1 MRRKK
6 IAEKYNKTWQE
17 ELCRQIFKEDITPC
31 KDFDEALRYAAADVP
46 EAITSTVIR
55 RYMHGMSMEK
65 IAEEDGIVPETVT
78 NRIRIFI
85 AYMRRAYRPEL
96 LRYGLSHWIE
106 KKKTYAS
113 LPLEEKRNLTLE
125 DFEFSHRTYS
135 VLRRAGIKTVGDI
148 IDYGNLNKI
157 HMFGVGGYK
166 CAKTEQSCE
175 QTGPDGLIRKNVP
188 QKVWIFVLRKMA
200 DIKSYMVVVMSEYGR
215 HNLMNRGI

>member
-1 MRRKK
+1 M
-6 IAEKYNKTWQE
+6 Y
-17 ELCRQIFKEDITPC
+17 
-31 KDFDEALRYAAADVP
+31 
-46 EAITSTVIR
+46 
-55 RYMHGMSMEK
+55 GMSMEK

-96 LRYGLSHWIE
+96 LRYGLNHWIE

-113 LPLEEKRNLTLE
+113 LSMEEKRNLTLE

-157 HMFGVGGYK
+157 CMFGIGGYK
-166 CAKTEQSCE
+166 EVYAYLKLLGIVAPWN
-175 QTGPDGLIRKNVP
+175 TGEK
-188 QKVWIFVLRKMA
+188 Q
-200 DIKSYMVVVMSEYGR
+200 
-215 HNLMNRGI
+215 

>member
-1 MRRKK
+1 MT
-6 IAEKYNKTWQE
+6 EKYNKTWQG

-46 EAITSTVIR
+46 ETITNTVIR
-55 RYMHGMSMEK
+55 HYMYGMSMEK

-96 LRYGLSHWIE
+96 LRYGLNHWIE

-113 LPLEEKRNLTLE
+113 LSMGKKRNLTLE

-157 HMFGVGGYK
+157 CMFGIGGYK
-166 CAKTEQSCE
+166 EVYAYLKLL
-175 QTGPDGLIRKNVP
+175 GIVVP
-188 QKVWIFVLRKMA
+188 WNAEEKR
-200 DIKSYMVVVMSEYGR
+200 
-215 HNLMNRGI
+215 